1 MVCLPLH
8 VEGRIVCVYILFVC
22 VYLYVLVYVYV
33 CITATNAWWN
43 KMNIQAE

>member
-33 CITATNAWWN
+33 CFMYYCYQCLV
-43 KMNIQAE
+43 K

>member
-22 VYLYVLVYVYV
+22 VHLYVLVYVYV
-33 CITATNAWWN
+33 CSVYSATNAW
-43 KMNIQAE
+43 